1 MKAAELQ
8 RLEDN
13 ELVEE
18 AVRLDRQ
25 QKQGKRELD
34 AVKAE
39 LQARGLR
46 IIEDRNIRYV
56 KFYSTEG
63 SAAVTDTQSLDV
75 LNVDKLKEL
84 LSDGVWKQNVTE
96 TTKTDYKYKPIL
108 ERVLKAIFTGDYT
121 FEYSMEEFVETQLP
135 ARPDESQKK
144 LLLKKLKGDYAKDKE
159 TLISVFGYENE
170 GTAPDFDVEL
180 WFIYKIKNG
189 ELIRAVLPDEFLDRT
204 IEEIKK
210 CLIVDSKTG
219 ITIDYDKEGDEQ

>member
-1 MKAAELQ
+1 MKTAELQ

-18 AVRLDRQ
+18 AVKLDRQ

-96 TTKTDYKYKPIL
+96 TTKTDYKYKPML